1 MKAQENYLK
10 DSGRKIAVQASN
22 EEEQEKILMDE
33 IEDQLSTPQEK
44 ILKVLN
50 SMMLNFSIL
59 DY

>member
-1 MKAQENYLK
+1 
-10 DSGRKIAVQASN
+10 
-22 EEEQEKILMDE
+22 MDE

-50 SMMLNFSIL
+50 SMLSNFSML

>member
-10 DSGRKIAVQASN
+10 DRGRKIAVQASN